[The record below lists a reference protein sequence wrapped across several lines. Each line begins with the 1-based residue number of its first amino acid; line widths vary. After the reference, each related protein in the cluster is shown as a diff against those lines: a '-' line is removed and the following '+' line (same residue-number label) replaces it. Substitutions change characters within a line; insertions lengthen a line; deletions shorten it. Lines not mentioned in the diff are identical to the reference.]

1 LATRAGIDKEAVVR
15 AAAKIADDKGWDA
28 LTLAEVAAKLRI
40 RPPSLYNHIG
50 GMTGLR
56 RELGLLAARELG
68 AALARATVGK
78 SRDDAVRGLATAYR
92 AFVKRRA
99 GIYAATMIAPARNDA
114 EIKAAGDEVID
125 TCLAVLSGYGF
136 RGDDGIHAVRAM
148 RSAVH
153 GFCALESAGGFGIPL
168 DVDKS
173 FEWLVDSLIVGLA
186 ARSKPPS

>member
-1 LATRAGIDKEAVVR
+1 MATHAGIDKGAVVR

-56 RELGLLAARELG
+56 RELGLMAARELG

-78 SRDDAVRGLATAYR
+78 SRDDAVRGLAVEYR
-92 AFVKRRA
+92 AFVKRHP
-99 GIYAATMIAPARNDA
+99 GIYAATMIAPAHNDA
-114 EIKAAGDEVID
+114 EMKAAGDDVIN

-136 RGDDGIHAVRAM
+136 SGDDGIHAVRAM

-153 GFCALESAGGFGIPL
+153 GFCALEGAGGFGIPL
-168 DVDKS
+168 DADQS
-173 FEWLVDSLIVGLA
+173 FKWLVDALVVGLA
-186 ARSKPPS
+186 ARARSGL

>member
-1 LATRAGIDKEAVVR
+1 MATHAGIDKSAVVR

-28 LTLAEVAAKLRI
+28 LRLADVAAKLRI

-50 GMTGLR
+50 GMSGLR
-56 RELGLLAARELG
+56 RELGLMAARELG
-68 AALARATVGK
+68 VALARATVGK
-78 SRDDAVRGLATAYR
+78 SRDDAVRGLAAEYR
-92 AFVKRRA
+92 AFVKRHP
-99 GIYAATMIAPARNDA
+99 GIYAATMIAPSRNDA
-114 EIKAAGDEVID
+114 EMKTAGDEVIN

-168 DVDKS
+168 DADKS
-173 FEWLVDSLIVGLA
+173 FKWLVDALVVGLA
-186 ARSKPPS
+186 ARARSRS

>member
-1 LATRAGIDKEAVVR
+1 MATRAAIDKSGVVR

-28 LTLAEVAAKLRI
+28 LTLADVAAKLRI

-56 RELGLLAARELG
+56 RELALLAARELG

-78 SRDDAVRGLATAYR
+78 SRDDAVRGLADAYR
-92 AFVKRRA
+92 TFVKRHP
-99 GIYAATMIAPARNDA
+99 GVYAATMIAPVRNDV
-114 EIKAAGDEVID
+114 EIKAAGDDVIN
-125 TCLAVLSGYGF
+125 TCLSVLGGYGF
-136 RGDDGIHAVRAM
+136 RGGDGIHAVRAT

-153 GFCALESAGGFGIPL
+153 GFCALEGAGGFGLPL

-173 FEWLVDSLIVGLA
+173 FKWLVDALIVGLA
-186 ARSKPPS
+186 SRSKSRS